1 MPLALAPKIYVHL
14 TIHVH
19 RVPSATCTLTPDA
32 AVVDGGHYLRFSTAN
47 ILRLTQSP
55 FKIGR

>member
-32 AVVDGGHYLRFSTAN
+32 AVVDGGHKGPVFRRKLISD
-47 ILRLTQSP
+47 
-55 FKIGR
+55 